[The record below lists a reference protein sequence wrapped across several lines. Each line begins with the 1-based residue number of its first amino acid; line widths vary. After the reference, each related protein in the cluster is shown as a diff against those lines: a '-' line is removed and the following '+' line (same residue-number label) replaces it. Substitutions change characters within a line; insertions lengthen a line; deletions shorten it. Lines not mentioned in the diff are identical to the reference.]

1 MDSQKSQDPTTVV
14 QDNNMGWSLK
24 GGNSKTIGGMWNLKH
39 VIVSLTFYEILIK
52 IELKGNTSMDLE
64 NFYNFINMFI
74 GAVNRL
80 QEDLLPAYQY
90 IKRHS

>member
-1 MDSQKSQDPTTVV
+1 MDSQKSQDPNTVV

-52 IELKGNTSMDLE
+52 IELKGDTDIDLK
-64 NFYNFINMFI
+64 NFYNHIKTCLNEVI
-74 GAVNRL
+74 RL
-80 QEDLLPAYQY
+80 LEDPLPA
-90 IKRHS
+90 